1 MKKLT
6 LLFALLLLCTWTLD
20 SFAQKVNVTFKVNM
34 KVQAKKKYFNPATD
48 VVTVPGGFN
57 NWLNTPPANTD
68 KQLTGPGTDSIYTRT
83 IQVDANKTYEYKYNI
98 GLGWDGKDELGGKPN
113 RSVVVGATDMVLS
126 VVWFNNEEMPTGANA
141 NVTFKA
147 DMRLPL
153 KQRDLLLTPTK
164 GKVFAAG
171 DFNGWNT
178 TATELTDADGDSIY
192 TKTEVIKSGQMINYK
207 FLYGDKGGG
216 TKWED
221 DPNKTAWIVDGNQD
235 VARFYNNVNP
245 NVTLRDGSVNFDV
258 DMSVLQQVGL
268 YFPALDDVQIRG
280 NFNGWSDSDPTK
292 SKLNQNPI
300 SPNSYFLNVPF
311 SLYEVN
317 SDIFYKFRLQVKDQ
331 TGTLG
336 GDAGYERPLSTGGG
350 NRSFKYLGQ
359 NNQNVTP
366 KPYYNDIYPAFTI
379 PAGVKVT
386 AYFEVDMTPAMSA
399 TKGTSA
405 FNPATDTVY
414 LFNGQATWAA
424 KMGWKEGQ
432 DRGIKFTRKGTTNV
446 YAGSVQITGP
456 SFNGFVYAYEY
467 GKPAPGGMLKEVT
480 GFSNWAWRVRFIPQ
494 PYAKTFTQPYTVITD
509 TWTDTEVK
517 TGQYEL
523 LPRGLTSAVEDLDLG
538 IPTTFNLE
546 QNYPNPFNPSTTI
559 KFSIPNNELVSLKI
573 YNVLGQEVATLLNKE
588 MKAGSYSVDFNASK
602 LSSGVYIYNIRAGN
616 FNVAKKM
623 LLIK

>member
-1 MKKLT
+1 MKKLA
-6 LLFALLLLCTWTLD
+6 LLFAVVLLFAWTFD

-48 VVTVPGGFN
+48 KLVVVGSMN
-57 NWLNTPPANTD
+57 NWLSDADNSPKIMTSTTN
-68 KQLTGPGTDSIYTRT
+68 DSIYTKT
-83 IQVDANKTYEYKYNI
+83 LQVDANKTYAYKYNI
-98 GLGWDGKDELGGKPN
+98 GLTWAGKDELGGQPD
-113 RSVVVGATDMVLS
+113 RSVVVGATDMVLN
-126 VVWFNNEEMPTGANA
+126 VVWFNNEAMPSGANA

-153 KQRDLLLTPTK
+153 KQKDLLKTPTP

-192 TKTEVIKSGQMINYK
+192 TKTEVIKSAQLINYK

-216 TKWED
+216 TKWEN

-235 VARFYNNVNP
+235 VARYWNDVNP
-245 NVTLRDGSVNFDV
+245 NVTLRDGTVNFDV
-258 DMSVLQQVGL
+258 DLSVMQQVGL
-268 YFPALDDVQIRG
+268 YLPAVDSVQLRG
-280 NFNGWSDSDPTK
+280 NFNGWSSSDPTK

-311 SLYEVN
+311 TLYEVN
-317 SDIFYKFRLQVKDQ
+317 SDLFYKFRLQVKNQ
-331 TGTLG
+331 AGPLG
-336 GDAGYERPLSTGGG
+336 EDAGYERPFSTGGG
-350 NRSFKYLGQ
+350 NRSVKFLGQ
-359 NNQNVTP
+359 NNQNITP
-366 KPYYNDIYPAFTI
+366 KPYFNDIYPAFTI

-386 AYFEVDMTPAMSA
+386 ANFRIDMTAA
-399 TKGTSA
+399 TARTGVK
-405 FNPATDTVY
+405 FNPATDTVFI
-414 LFNGQATWAA
+414 FNGQAAWAA

-432 DRGIKFTRKGTTNV
+432 DRGIKLTREGTTNF
-446 YAGSVQITGP
+446 YSGSVQITGP
-456 SFNGFVYAYEY
+456 AFNGFVYAYEF
-467 GKPAPGGMLKEVT
+467 GKPAPDGMIKETT

-494 PYAKTFTQPYTVITD
+494 PYAKAFTQPYTVITD
-509 TWTDTEVK
+509 TWTDNEIK
-517 TGQYEL
+517 TGQYET
-523 LPRGLTSAVEDLDLG
+523 LPRGLTSDVQDLDLG
-538 IPTTFNLE
+538 IPVTFALE

-559 KFSIPNNELVSLKI
+559 KFSLPSDELVSLKI
-573 YNVLGQEVATLLNKE
+573 YNILGQEVATLLNKD

-623 LLIK
+623 LLMK